1 MKLEVANKQPAGT
14 YWVASI
20 VMTCGQL
27 LRLRHEGVTP
37 DDSSADFWCDV
48 ISSDIHP
55 IGWCR
60 QNSKKQ
66 QPPEGGWKLWKGCA
80 WGRVGGC
87 VGG

>member
-1 MKLEVANKQPAGT
+1 VHCHQVECSLESGFEKSMKLEVANKQPAGT

-27 LRLRHEGVTP
+27 LRLRHEGVSP

-60 QNSKKQ
+60 VNDKKL
-66 QPPEGGWKLWKGCA
+66 QPPEGE
-80 WGRVGGC
+80 
-87 VGG
+87 